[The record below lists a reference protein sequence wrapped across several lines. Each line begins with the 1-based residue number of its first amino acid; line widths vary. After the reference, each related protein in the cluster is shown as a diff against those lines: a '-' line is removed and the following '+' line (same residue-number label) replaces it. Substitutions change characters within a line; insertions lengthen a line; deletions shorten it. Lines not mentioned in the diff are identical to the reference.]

1 MNQKEILLEFT
12 ESYLCSIM
20 SEVADLPITTNDSAT
35 PFLELGIDSFRILQ
49 IIKKLEEVFG
59 TLPKTLLFENF
70 NIGDL
75 SNHFVNNYEEILNA
89 KFAGQNFEGKP
100 QIQAVAATST
110 PVKTTQEVAKPS
122 QVENSAVKI
131 STQAVTK
138 VLNDA
143 NKTEHKVNHN
153 TPTRKS
159 VRNPIIISEKEAMI
173 HPELKDW
180 YHSIFNQFKN
190 ESSASRG
197 TRNIAPLLFIGSEKK
212 GYLNYSKNNNILL
225 VYGYTG
231 PVAYLSTIAEEISQY
246 CEDNGF
252 EITIL
257 SDHAIESIG
266 TTPYYATPFGIISR
280 IENIKQFTLQG
291 NIMRRLRYQVSKF
304 EKSGQCKTVE
314 YINGTDKETD
324 KNIVTLIDE
333 WCAPR
338 TMVNPLIHI
347 VREEISRG
355 KLSTEHRLFLTY
367 LDDILQNA
375 ILISELS
382 TEMNGYLMDLEFYPD
397 SMPLGGLEYGIVK
410 MMETLADEGFN
421 MLSLGGT
428 YGCKIEESNN
438 ADPELNKTLDFLR
451 VNKIFNDE
459 GNLQF
464 KNKFRPDHQ
473 TIYICRPK
481 AISNADNVT
490 DIIMMIAD
498 PSKNEAEVQEKGS
511 TYSKLSIE
519 MPINTTK
526 KATKETGKEVIVQ
539 TNTATKGT
547 ISASI
552 KTATHETALMIEGN
566 ERSYLLSEY
575 NYNPLRIPN
584 TKIEYDLKTDSW
596 AQLQMPVIDSHLNF
610 LHSQLYKT
618 QNINE
623 SLQSVFPFSH
633 LSITSSGRNAEKA
646 FFKSWTEKGIVVQN
660 LLFPTAIFSQI
671 ENGFTPKEFP
681 HHEVFN
687 LNSKEIFKGNLH
699 WEAFEKE
706 INERQQS
713 ISMVALEISNN
724 AAGGAPVS
732 MQHLKKVKNLLSKYS
747 IPLVMDG
754 TRVLENAAFIIQ
766 HENGYAGKNIWEVAR
781 EIYVQADVVWASLPK
796 DFCVNKGGIIA
807 TNDAALYNKI
817 QDVIQD
823 EGIGLDIIDKK
834 LLATSFDN
842 KHIIE
847 RRIANRLE
855 NVALIHHAL
864 KKNGIPIFPLAG
876 THSILID
883 VKQIAAFKS
892 FENPVASFIAW
903 LYLNTGI
910 TGGAHNTGMQKN
922 TAINTVVRLAINV
935 GLERKDATEIIDKL
949 LHAFKT
955 FQNIPELLLESNSEA
970 FGTLNETYQLKQY
983 HNVSSNI
990 VSIPDHNSSDI
1001 AQQTETSVLTEHHN
1015 TPNET
1020 IQNQQTSNSEKYQ
1033 VEDIAIVGMSGR
1045 YPKAKNLDEL
1055 WDNLLAGKDCVE
1067 TIPEERLKQRKAT
1080 KFSKKY
1086 RGGFLSDVD
1095 KFDSMFFNISPAV
1108 AEMFDPQERLLL
1120 ETAWESIEDAG
1131 YYPEILTPENTPK
1144 NIGVFVG
1151 AVWTMYQMIGAEEKL
1166 VGNDT
1171 NPNSFLWSVANRI
1184 SYCLNLSGP
1193 SLSVDTACSSSMTA
1207 LYLACEAIYRGEC
1220 SGAIVGG
1227 VNLDLHQSKF
1237 DINSFGGALSPDGVC
1252 RTFGKGANGYVAGEG
1267 VGTIFI
1273 KPLKQAEKDGDHI
1286 HGVIKSVSVNHGGR
1300 TSGYMVPDPKAQG
1313 NLIGTALEKANIDA
1327 RSVGYIEAHGTGTEL
1342 GDPIEISGLQNAFK
1356 KYNVD
1361 NQTCAVGSVK
1371 TNIGHLEA
1379 AAGVV
1384 GIHKVLLQMKHKKLV
1399 PSLHSTELNE
1409 FIDFKNSPFY
1419 VEQEVEEWKPKII
1432 DGVQFPLRAG
1442 VSSFGAGGANAHVLI
1457 ESYENQH
1464 PQVTQEESTYQ
1475 IFPLSAVKKDRLVE
1489 VARRLLTF
1497 IEHDLSLDTAS
1508 QVHINDIGHTL
1519 RVGRKSF
1526 EHRLVILAATKE
1538 ELIEKLKLFLDDKK
1552 DENTLKGVVE
1562 KVGNIARLLSTSE
1575 KKAFVELIAK
1585 SGNLR
1590 KLSQLWIEGIV
1601 NDWQDLNSAKN
1612 GKRIPL
1618 PTYPFADKRH
1628 WVERSE
1634 NELVA
1639 VGSSIDHPL
1648 IDANESTF
1656 QRQLFK
1662 KTFNDKEFFIYDHL
1676 VSDIPT
1682 LPGVAYLD
1690 FARKAGEL
1698 AAGRKVKA
1706 IKNIVWLNPI
1716 TVTDSKPV
1724 DIWIELIPQSVEVK
1738 FEVFGKNAQG
1748 VKQLHSQGRIAYVT
1762 DESEEETAEFIDVK
1776 GIQARCTKVGDGKD
1790 AYPIFNTL
1798 GLGLGPS
1805 FQVLQEVY
1813 KNDDEMFGIMKIP
1826 DVCLDEFH
1834 DFILHPSI
1842 IDGAGQTV
1850 MASHLLSSTNDS
1862 GGMVVPYSF
1871 GEVQIHHPLTE
1882 TCYSYIQK
1890 VNDPKSKLSKANLI
1904 ITDENGKVLVKIN
1917 ESIGIPLTDIH
1928 EKPTGSPEAG
1938 ITAQGGEVDEFEDLY
1953 YTNVW
1958 EAAQVTTNQT
1968 KTNNQNSIL
1977 LFDTDEK
1984 LYNAYQAHSG
1994 KNIILI
2000 KTGDAFKASGENKY
2014 SINPENKD
2022 DYIQLLAAIQQQ
2034 GITFDKI
2041 CYAWS
2046 KAPFQEAEAFINES
2060 LDTGIY
2066 SFLHVCQS
2074 LISLKSDT
2082 KFQVV
2087 YLFNG
2092 IESEYQPHN
2101 EAVSG
2106 FIKSLHLE
2114 QSNIICKTL
2123 EIQNQDHAT
2132 DIVNKLVSELHID
2145 TIEDLAVRYQKEQR
2159 FVRKLKN
2166 IQHWND
2172 EQSAISQQALK
2183 EKGVYLI
2190 TGGVGGLGFIFAEYL
2205 AKECKARLILTGRS
2219 ELSEEKSTKIK
2230 ELEALGAEV
2239 LYIPTDVSK
2248 RKEVTKL
2255 ITEGKKKFGT
2265 IDGIIHSAGVLRDSN
2280 VRNKTREEMSAVF
2293 APKIY
2298 GAFYLDELTKND
2310 TLDFFV
2316 TFSSMAAV
2324 GGNMGQSDYS
2334 FANHFMDT
2342 YIKRRTALEKKGE
2355 RSGKS
2360 LSLNWSIWANGGMK
2374 LDTQME
2380 AFFKKSLG
2388 IRPLRTATGIGTF
2401 TKGLLS
2407 EETQIVV
2414 VEGMQER
2421 MEIAWGIRKKQEEVQ
2436 TETAVSEMTETS
2448 SSSGNNAEAAKLVE
2462 KELIQIAMD
2471 FLKLD
2476 EDDVSI
2482 DKILL
2487 DIGFDSIGLAS
2498 YANALNDKYGL
2509 TDITPVLFFEY
2520 PSIREITKYLTSEHT
2535 EAVAKTYNLGGNSSQ
2550 QTQSKPSVAASVTTT
2565 ATPIVEKESAPT
2577 FTGINKGWNAGQF
2590 NQNTTNT
2597 ASEKTGLSV
2606 DSRFVDCP
2614 IAIVGIGGVMPKSRD
2629 MVEYWENLKN
2639 GENMISVIPRDRWIW
2654 EDFDGDPITEKN
2666 KTNSK
2671 WGGFI
2676 NDADKF
2682 DPLFFG
2688 ISPREAEM
2696 MDPQQRVFLETVWN
2710 TIEDSGYKVSDL
2722 SGTKTGLFVGVAVHD
2737 YADLMNGLQVELDG
2751 YTASGNSHCMLANR
2765 ISFLLNLRG
2774 PSAPIDTACS
2784 SSLIAIHRAIE
2795 SIHTGSSD
2803 MAIVGGVQLMMTP
2816 AAHIS
2821 FGMAGMLS
2829 TDGKCKTFDKSA
2841 SGYVRGE
2848 GSGAI
2853 FIKKLSQAEADND
2866 QIYAVIKSTAENH
2879 GGKATMLTAPNPN
2892 AQAELLVEAYE
2903 KGQIDPAS
2911 VGYIECHGTG
2921 TSLGDPIEVR
2931 ALAKSFKELYQKHNK
2946 TIPNTP
2952 HIGLSSVKTNI
2963 GHLETAAGISSFLKA
2978 VLAMK
2983 HKQIPASLH
2992 FEELNPH
2999 INFTGTPFYVVD
3011 KTTDWKR
3018 IVGEDGKEFPLR
3030 AGISSFGFGGSNAHV
3045 VIEEYI
3051 PSKKEESVEF
3061 QKPYIFVL
3069 SARNKERLKVYAAS
3083 ILRHVDSYEVE
3094 PLNLTYTLQVG
3105 RDAMAERLGF
3115 AANSIAE
3122 LKQLLNDYISGD
3134 NVENIHQGKIKSSKE
3149 KAVQHS
3155 ENTSKDDSIDA
3166 WIVNYDYEELLQAW
3180 VEGVEVDWN
3189 KIYGDVKP
3197 KRINIPTYPF
3207 ARERYWFE
3215 FDPNASRNM
3224 TNAVLHPL
3232 LHTNTSIL
3240 KQQAYSSSF
3249 NENEIFL
3256 VDDKNSGE
3264 KKLAMGAFLE
3274 MANVAVSHAAFSKI
3288 EFTPLEFNAMNWFSP
3303 FLTTK
3308 GNSISLALYEDND
3321 NNIVCEAFS
3330 SQDGQDVMH
3339 FEAKAVLDGNAK
3351 SSQIDIELL
3360 KNQLNFK
3367 TVDHTALFENFAEIG
3382 LNGYSYPKIE
3392 SASKENNQFLLHVL
3406 LTEELENNT
3415 TDYVIN
3421 PTLIEVALQAAGLLI
3436 HEDTYAD
3443 NSPAPSKLESLKILA
3458 PCEPEMYIWIR
3469 HSRSA
3474 KVKDHHI
3481 GLDIDLIDK
3490 KGNICIS
3497 LKSLLFTD
3505 ENITLNDKLESFEFE
3520 QYLES
3525 FYDLIP
3531 NGSSVKSSENINDEF
3546 QKLLGEDF
3554 SRLN

>member
-1 MNQKEILLEFT
+1 MNQKEILLEST

-20 SEVADLPITTNDSAT
+20 SEVADLTITTNDSST

-70 NIGDL
+70 NISDL
-75 SNHFVNNYEEILNA
+75 SNHFVENYEEILNA
-89 KFAGQNFEGKP
+89 KFADQKFIGKP
-100 QIQAVAATST
+100 TIQSANTS
-110 PVKTTQEVAKPS
+110 VEITQEETKVS
-122 QVENSAVKI
+122 QPESNSVKI
-131 STQAVTK
+131 ATQPAEVTNTTIKPEQK
-138 VLNDA
+138 VSN
-143 NKTEHKVNHN
+143 NEPKS
-153 TPTRKS
+153 KS

-180 YHSIFNQFKN
+180 YQTTFNQYKN

-212 GYLNYSKNNNILL
+212 GYLNYSKSNNIIL

-231 PVAYLSTIAEEISQY
+231 PASYLSTIAEEISQY
-246 CEDNGF
+246 CEDSGF

-266 TTPYYATPFGIISR
+266 ENPYYATPFGIISR
-280 IENIKQFTLQG
+280 IENIKNFSLEG
-291 NIMRRLRYQVSKF
+291 SKMRRLRYQVSKF
-304 EKSGQCKTVE
+304 ENAGECKTVE

-324 KNIVTLIDE
+324 KNIATLIDE

-347 VREEISRG
+347 VKQEILVG

-367 LDDILQNA
+367 LDNVLQNA
-375 ILISELS
+375 ILISPLS
-382 TEMNGYLMDLEFYPD
+382 SEINGYLMDLEFYPS
-397 SMPLGGLEYGIVK
+397 SMLLGGLEYGIVK
-410 MMETLADEGFN
+410 MMEILASEGSN

-428 YGCKIEESNN
+428 YGCKMEESEN
-438 ADPELNKTLDFLR
+438 ADPELDKTLNFLR
-451 VNKIFNDE
+451 DNKIFNDE

-464 KNKFRPDHQ
+464 KNKFRPSHQ
-473 TIYICRPK
+473 TIFICRPK

-498 PSKNEAEVQEKGS
+498 PSKMEVEAEEKGS
-511 TYSKLSIE
+511 TYTKLSLEIAV
-519 MPINTTK
+519 TTDK
-526 KATKETGKEVIVQ
+526 NEEVAKTETAITTNISVETKAEKIHVPTE
-539 TNTATKGT
+539 NTAV
-547 ISASI
+547 
-552 KTATHETALMIEGN
+552 MIEEN
-566 ERSYLLSEY
+566 ERSLTLAEF
-575 NYNPLRIPN
+575 NFNPLNIPS
-584 TKIEYDLKTDSW
+584 TKVAHDLKTDSW
-596 AQLQMPVIDSHLNF
+596 AQLESPVIDAHLNF

-618 QNINE
+618 VNINE

-633 LSITSSGRNAEKA
+633 ISITSSGRNAEKA
-646 FFKSWTEKGIVVQN
+646 FFKSWNKKGIAVQN
-660 LLFPTAIFSQI
+660 LLFATTIYHEI
-671 ENGFTPKEFP
+671 ENGFSPKEIP
-681 HHEVFN
+681 HTEVFK
-687 LNSKEIFKGNLH
+687 LNSEELFKGNLH
-699 WEAFEKE
+699 WEALEKE
-706 INERQQS
+706 IEKEHKS
-713 ISMVALEISNN
+713 ISFVAIEISNN

-732 MQHLKKVKNLLSKYS
+732 IQHLKEVKKLLSKYS

-754 TRVLENAAFIIQ
+754 TRVLENAKFII
-766 HENGYAGKNIWEVAR
+766 ENEKEYAGKTIWEVAR
-781 EIYVQADVVWASLPK
+781 NIYSCADAVWASLPK
-796 DFCVNKGGIIA
+796 DFCINKGGIIA
-807 TNDAALYNKI
+807 TNDEALYNKV
-817 QDVIQD
+817 QDVIED

-834 LLATSFDN
+834 LIAISFEN
-842 KHIIE
+842 KNILE
-847 RRIANRLE
+847 RRITNRIE
-855 NVALIHHAL
+855 NVKLIHDAVSKH
-864 KKNGIPIFPLAG
+864 GIPIFKPVG
-876 THSILID
+876 THCILID
-883 VKQIAAFKS
+883 VKQIPEFKS
-892 FENPVASFIAW
+892 FENPVTSFNAW
-903 LYLNTGI
+903 MFLNTGI
-910 TGGAHNTGMQKN
+910 RGGAHNAGMQKN
-922 TAINTVVRLAINV
+922 SAINDVVRLAIHV
-935 GLERKDATEIIDKL
+935 GIEQKEATEIANKL
-949 LHAFKT
+949 IQLFKNME
-955 FQNIPELLLESNSEA
+955 NIPELLLQGNTEA
-970 FGTLNETYQLKQY
+970 YGTINATYTLKQY
-983 HNVSSNI
+983 HNVSKNI
-990 VSIPDHNSSDI
+990 VPIPDQNTTAVAEHVNVTTTTNNST
-1001 AQQTETSVLTEHHN
+1001 AKEATQKQATSTDR
-1015 TPNET
+1015 
-1020 IQNQQTSNSEKYQ
+1020 KYQ
-1033 VEDIAIVGMSGR
+1033 IEDIAIVGMSGR

-1055 WDNLLAGKDCVE
+1055 WDNLIQGKDCVE
-1067 TIPEERLKQRKAT
+1067 TIPEERLKQRKTT

-1166 VGNDT
+1166 VGKDV

-1207 LYLACEAIYRGEC
+1207 LYLACEAIYNGEC

-1227 VNLDLHQSKF
+1227 VNLDLHASKF

-1273 KPLKQAEKDGDHI
+1273 KPLKQAIEDGDHI
-1286 HGVIKSVSVNHGGR
+1286 HGVIKSVAVNHGGR

-1313 NLIGTALEKANIDA
+1313 NLIGTALEKGKVDA
-1327 RSVGYIEAHGTGTEL
+1327 RTVGYIEAHGTGTEL
-1342 GDPIEISGLQNAFK
+1342 GDPIEIAGLQNAFK
-1356 KYNVD
+1356 KYSVE

-1384 GIHKVLLQMKHKKLV
+1384 GIHKVLLQMRHKKLV
-1399 PSLHSTELNE
+1399 PSLHSAELNE
-1409 FIDFKNSPFY
+1409 FIDFTNSPFY
-1419 VEQEVEEWKPKII
+1419 VEQEFKDWKPKTI

-1442 VSSFGAGGANAHVLI
+1442 ISSFGAGGANAHVII
-1457 ESYENQH
+1457 ESYENENKN
-1464 PQVTQEESTYQ
+1464 VAVEEAPTYQ
-1475 IFPLSAVKKDRLVE
+1475 IFPLSALKKDRLIE
-1489 VARRLLTF
+1489 TATRLLKF
-1497 IEHDLSLDTAS
+1497 LEHDVSLKESS

-1526 EHRLVILAATKE
+1526 EHRLVIIAATKQ
-1538 ELIEKLKLFLDDKK
+1538 ELIEKLGLFIEDKN
-1552 DENTLKGVVE
+1552 DANTLKGVVE
-1562 KVGNIARLLSTSE
+1562 KVGNIARLLSKSE
-1575 KKAFVELIAK
+1575 KKSFVELIAK
-1585 SGNLR
+1585 SGNLQ
-1590 KLSQLWIEGIV
+1590 KLGQLWIEGIV
-1601 NDWQDLNSAKN
+1601 NDWQDLNSAKA
-1612 GKRIPL
+1612 GKRVSL

-1628 WVERSE
+1628 WVETSE
-1634 NELVA
+1634 NGTVLA
-1639 VGSSIDHPL
+1639 ASTIDHPL

-1656 QRQLFK
+1656 ERQIFK
-1662 KTFNDKEFFIYDHL
+1662 KTFNDTEFFIYDHL

-1724 DIWIELIPQSVEVK
+1724 DIWIELIPQAVEVK
-1738 FEVFGKNAQG
+1738 FEIFGKNVEG

-1762 DESEEETAEFIDVK
+1762 DETEEVIPEYIDIK
-1776 GIQARCTKVGDGKD
+1776 AIQARCTKVGDGKD
-1790 AYPIFNTL
+1790 AYPIFGKL

-1805 FQVLQEVY
+1805 FQVLQEVF
-1813 KNDDEMFGIMKIP
+1813 KNDDEMFGIMKVP
-1826 DVCLDEFH
+1826 DVCLDDFQ
-1834 DFILHPSI
+1834 DFILHPSLL
-1842 IDGAGQTV
+1842 DGAGQTV
-1850 MASHLLSSTNDS
+1850 MASHLLAATDDS

-1871 GEVQIHHPLTE
+1871 GEVVILHPLT
-1882 TCYSYIQK
+1882 TNCYSYIQK
-1890 VNDPKSKLSKANLI
+1890 VDDPKSKLSKANLI
-1904 ITDENGKVLVKIN
+1904 ITDEDGKILVKIN

-1928 EKPTGSPEAG
+1928 EKPAGSPEAG
-1938 ITAQGGEVDEFEDLY
+1938 ITAEVDEFEDLY
-1953 YTNVW
+1953 YTNLW
-1958 EAAQVTTNQT
+1958 EESQVTIPQAEANTQH
-1968 KTNNQNSIL
+1968 SIL

-1984 LYNAYQAHSG
+1984 LYNAYQKDSG

-2000 KTGDAFKASGENKY
+2000 QAGKAFKASGENKY
-2014 SINPENKD
+2014 TINPENKD
-2022 DYIQLLAAIQQQ
+2022 DYIQLLEAIHKQ
-2034 GITFDKI
+2034 GNTFGKI

-2046 KAPFQEAEAFINES
+2046 KSPFQEEEAFLNES

-2066 SFLHVCQS
+2066 SFLYVCQS
-2074 LISLKSDT
+2074 LIHLKSDT

-2092 IESEYQPHN
+2092 IENEYQPHN

-2114 QSNIICKTL
+2114 QSNIMCKTV
-2123 EIQNQDHAT
+2123 EIQNNDTPT
-2132 DIVNKLVSELHID
+2132 DIVKMFVSELHTD

-2166 IQHWND
+2166 IQNWND
-2172 EQSAISQQALK
+2172 EKSAISQQALK

-2219 ELSEEKSTKIK
+2219 KLSEEKSIQIN

-2239 LYIPTDVSK
+2239 LYLPTDVSK
-2248 RKEVTKL
+2248 LEEVTKL
-2255 ITEGKKKFGT
+2255 VTEGKKKFGT

-2280 VRNKTREEMSAVF
+2280 VRSKTREEMSAVF

-2310 TLDFFV
+2310 KLDFFV

-2334 FANHFMDT
+2334 YANHFMDT
-2342 YIKRRTALEKKGE
+2342 YMKRRTALEAKGE

-2360 LSLNWSIWANGGMK
+2360 LSLNWSIWASGGMK

-2380 AFFKKSLG
+2380 AFFKNSLG
-2388 IRPLRTATGIGTF
+2388 IRPLSTAVGIGTF

-2407 EETQIVV
+2407 EQTQIVV

-2421 MEIAWGIRKKQEEVQ
+2421 MEIAWGIRKKAVEAVEA
-2436 TETAVSEMTETS
+2436 TATNDAADS
-2448 SSSGNNAEAAKLVE
+2448 SSSGGDNEEVSKLIQ
-2462 KELIQIAMD
+2462 KELIKIAMD
-2471 FLKLD
+2471 FLKLE

-2487 DIGFDSIGLAS
+2487 DIGFDSIGLAT

-2520 PSIREITKYLTSEHT
+2520 PSIREITKYLATEHN
-2535 EAVAKTYNLGGNSSQ
+2535 EAVTKTYNLAGGGTTKSAEP
-2550 QTQSKPSVAASVTTT
+2550 TAKVTTET
-2565 ATPIVEKESAPT
+2565 KATPEAAPT
-2577 FTGINKGWNAGQF
+2577 FTGINKGWNAGQAT
-2590 NQNTTNT
+2590 QNTNNQP
-2597 ASEKTGLSV
+2597 AQSGGLSV
-2606 DSRFVDCP
+2606 ASRFIDCP

-2654 EDFDGDPITEKN
+2654 EDYDGDPITEVN

-2676 NDADKF
+2676 DDADKF

-2696 MDPQQRVFLETVWN
+2696 MDPQQRVFLETVWS
-2710 TIEDSGYKVSDL
+2710 TIEDSGYKISDL

-2737 YADLMNGLQVELDG
+2737 YADLMNTLQVELDG
-2751 YTASGNSHCMLANR
+2751 YTASGNSHCMLVNR

-2784 SSLIAIHRAIE
+2784 SSLIAIHRAVE

-2829 TDGKCKTFDKSA
+2829 TDGKCKTFDESA

-2848 GSGAI
+2848 GSGAV
-2853 FIKKLSQAEADND
+2853 FLKTLAQAEEDND

-2879 GGKATMLTAPNPN
+2879 GGRAAMLTAPNPN
-2892 AQAELLVEAYE
+2892 AQAELIVEAYE
-2903 KGQIDPAS
+2903 KAEIDPAT

-2946 TIPNTP
+2946 TIPSTP

-2992 FEELNPH
+2992 FENLNPH
-2999 INFTGTPFYVVD
+2999 INFAGTPFYVVD

-3018 IVGEDGKEFPLR
+3018 ITGADGKEFPRR
-3030 AGISSFGFGGSNAHV
+3030 AGISSFGFGGANAHV

-3051 PSKKEESVEF
+3051 PSKKEEKIEF
-3061 QKPYIFVL
+3061 QKPFMFTL
-3069 SARNKERLKVYAAS
+3069 SAKNTERLKVYAES
-3083 ILRHVDSYEVE
+3083 ILRHVDNYEVDL
-3094 PLNLTYTLQVG
+3094 LNLTYTLQIG
-3105 RDAMAERLGF
+3105 RDAMTQRLGF
-3115 AANSIAE
+3115 AVNSLSE
-3122 LKQLLNDYISGD
+3122 LKQLLSDYIAGND
-3134 NVENIHQGKIKSSKE
+3134 IENIYQGKIKSKKE
-3149 KAVQHS
+3149 KAELESLHGS
-3155 ENTSKDDSIDA
+3155 HETSIDA
-3166 WIVNYDYEELLQAW
+3166 WIVNYSYEEMLKAW
-3180 VEGVEVDWN
+3180 VEGFDFDWN
-3189 KIYGDVKP
+3189 RIYGEAKP

-3207 ARERYWFE
+3207 AKERYWFE
-3215 FDPNASRNM
+3215 FDPNASRGK
-3224 TNAVLHPL
+3224 TTAVIHPL
-3232 LHTNTSIL
+3232 LHTNTSVL
-3240 KQQAYSSSF
+3240 KQQAYTSSF
-3249 NENEIFL
+3249 NENEFFL
-3256 VDDKNSGE
+3256 TDDKVSGK
-3264 KKLAMGAFLE
+3264 KKLAAGAFLE
-3274 MANVAVSHAAFSKI
+3274 MANVAVTHAAFSKL
-3288 EFTPLEFNAMNWFSP
+3288 EFTALEFKNMNWSSP
-3303 FLTTK
+3303 FLANKDT
-3308 GNSISLALYEDND
+3308 SISLALYEEDE
-3321 NNIVCEAFS
+3321 NNILFEAFS
-3330 SQDGQDVMH
+3330 SEEGEEVVHFDG
-3339 FEAKAVLDGNAK
+3339 KAILDAQTK
-3351 SSQIDIELL
+3351 LQQIDIELL
-3360 KNQLNFK
+3360 KNQLNTGKTNYEELFK
-3367 TVDHTALFENFAEIG
+3367 TFIENG
-3382 LNGYSYPKIE
+3382 LNGYSYPEIKF
-3392 SASKENNQFLLHVL
+3392 ASKGHKQFLMQLVL
-3406 LTEELENNT
+3406 PTELQNDT
-3415 TDYVIN
+3415 TDYILN
-3421 PTLIEVALQAAGLLI
+3421 PAIIEVALHASGLMI
-3436 HEDTYAD
+3436 HAD
-3443 NSPAPSKLESLKILA
+3443 HYKDKSPLPAKLERLKIVA
-3458 PCEPEMYIWIR
+3458 PCENEMYIWVR
-3469 HSRSA
+3469 HSRSNSE
-3474 KVKDHHI
+3474 DENHI
-3481 GLDIDLIDK
+3481 ELDIDLINA
-3490 KGNICIS
+3490 KGEICIS
-3497 LKSLLFTD
+3497 LKSITFVE
-3505 ENITLNDKLESFEFE
+3505 ENNGTTNKFESHELE

-3531 NGSSVKSSENINDEF
+3531 NGSPGKSSESINDEF
-3546 QKLLGEDF
+3546 QRLLGEDF
-3554 SRLN
+3554 SHRN